1 MKKFLLAGT
10 ALLALS
16 GAATAADLTYE
27 PAPAP
32 VEPIVTEAAFDWTGF
47 YVGVHGGA
55 LFGDFT
61 GDLDGL
67 SGTGGLVGA
76 QAGYNYQ
83 IDHWV
88 IGVETD
94 IAYSSLSDV
103 ADLDWLG
110 KTTVRGGYAWDKFL
124 VYAKGGVAY
133 GDIKFADESQWNVG
147 WTAGAGV
154 EYAFTNNLTA
164 KLEYNYVDLGEDDI
178 GDLTPAV
185 SGGATGS
192 SVTAGLNFKF

>member
-1 MKKFLLAGT
+1 MKQYLLAGT

-16 GAATAADLTYE
+16 GAACAADLTYE

-32 VEPIVTEAAFDWTGF
+32 VEPIVTEAAFDWTSF
-47 YVGVHGGA
+47 YVGVHG
-55 LFGDFT
+55 
-61 GDLDGL
+61 
-67 SGTGGLVGA
+67 GGLVGA

-110 KTTVRGGYAWDKFL
+110 KTTLRGGYAWDKFL
-124 VYAKGGVAY
+124 
-133 GDIKFADESQWNVG
+133 
-147 WTAGAGV
+147 
-154 EYAFTNNLTA
+154 L
-164 KLEYNYVDLGEDDI
+164 
-178 GDLTPAV
+178 
-185 SGGATGS
+185 
-192 SVTAGLNFKF
+192 